1 MKISIP
7 YNEISHF
14 IRKRY
19 VIDLQWK
26 RIDTKTLEISYKP
39 STLIPSVNII
49 LRVDAIRDDVIH
61 FSYSCNKPI
70 ALLIAGAI
78 GHVQNKISKGIEV
91 DIDQKS
97 ILIYPKSLLQ
107 TQNFI
112 THVTLT
118 DIICNN
124 ENIDVLFML
133 KG

>member
-7 YNEISHF
+7 YNEISRF

-26 RIDTKTLEISYKP
+26 RIDTKTLEVSYNP

-49 LRVDAIRDDVIH
+49 LRVDAVRDDVIH
-61 FSYSCNKPI
+61 FSYSCNIPI

-78 GHVQNKISKGIEV
+78 GHIQDKIPKGIEV
-91 DIDQKS
+91 DIDKKS

>member
-7 YNEISHF
+7 YNEISRF

-26 RIDTKTLEISYKP
+26 RIDTKTLEVSYKP
-39 STLIPSVNII
+39 STLVPSVNVI
-49 LRVDAIRDDVIH
+49 LRVDAIQNDAIH
-61 FSYSCNKPI
+61 LSYTCNKPI
-70 ALLIAGAI
+70 ALLIAGI
-78 GHVQNKISKGIEV
+78 VGHAQNKIPKGIEV
-91 DIDQKS
+91 DIDRKS
-97 ILIYPKSLLQ
+97 ISIYPKSLVQ
-107 TQNFI
+107 TQNLI